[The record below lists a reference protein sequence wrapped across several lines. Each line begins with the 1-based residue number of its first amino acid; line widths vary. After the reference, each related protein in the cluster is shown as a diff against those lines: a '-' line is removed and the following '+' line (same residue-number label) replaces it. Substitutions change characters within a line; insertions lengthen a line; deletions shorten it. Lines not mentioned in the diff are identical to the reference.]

1 MDTDARRAELWG
13 LLGDLP
19 PRDPLRGGPV
29 GATLLA
35 QEERDGYTL
44 ETLLLDLNGEEPV
57 PAYFTRP
64 PGGGPF
70 PCILYSHAHGGDY
83 ALGKDEL
90 LRGRD
95 ALQSPPY
102 AVALAR
108 LGMAALCFDHWCFGG
123 REYGGARS
131 EGDIF
136 KLMLW
141 EGRVLWGMML
151 FDSLR
156 ALDYLGTRP
165 DVDARRIGALG
176 LSMGS
181 TMSWWLGALDARVR
195 ACVDICCLTDFHA
208 LIETGGLDGHG
219 LYYYVPGLLKRFTT
233 AQINALIAPRAHLSL
248 AGLLDPLTP
257 PAGLDRIDAALREA
271 YAAAGAP
278 AAWRLVRSPTGHFE
292 TAVMRAEIVA
302 WLRRWL

>member
-1 MDTDARRAELWG
+1 MDADDRRAQLYS

-19 PRDPLRGGPV
+19 PRDSPIR
-29 GATLLA
+29 ARLLGV
-35 QEERDGYTL
+35 EERDGYVL
-44 ETLLLDLNGEEPV
+44 ETLLLGLNGGEPV

-64 PGGGPF
+64 PGTGPF
-70 PCILYSHAHGGDY
+70 PAILYSHAHGNDY

-90 LRGRD
+90 LRGRA

-102 AVALAR
+102 APVLAR
-108 LGMAALCFDHWCFGG
+108 LGSAALCIDHWCFGG
-123 REYGGARS
+123 RQGRGES
-131 EGDIF
+131 ELF
-136 KLMLW
+136 KQLLW
-141 EGRVLWGMML
+141 EGRTLWGSML

-156 ALDYLGTRP
+156 ALDYLATRP
-165 DVDARRIGALG
+165 DVDARRLGALG

-181 TMSWWLGALDARVR
+181 TISWWAAALDTRVR
-195 ACVDICCLTDFHA
+195 VCVDICCLTDFHA
-208 LIETGGLDGHG
+208 LIAARGLDGHG
-219 LYYYVPGLLKRFTT
+219 LYYYVPSLLKHFSA

-278 AAWRLVRSPTGHFE
+278 DAWRLVRSPTGHAE
-292 TAVMRAEIVA
+292 TAAMRAEIVD
-302 WLRRWL
+302 WLERWL